1 MTNYDA
7 IVVGA
12 GIAGKATSLRLAQLG
27 MKILHI
33 APSFDTGFN
42 PIDQNAWDSR
52 IYALSASTQ
61 QLLNDMN
68 VWESMDISRIQ
79 VVSDMRIFGDISDKN
94 NELHFSA
101 YSATVPQ
108 LAWIVESGH
117 IEKTLD
123 MACKFSGNI
132 ERVSDLVADFMVSA
146 DSVSVTTQS
155 GQRFEGKL
163 LLAADGAKS
172 PIREKLQIETTSNA
186 YDQTAVVANFKC
198 EKHHQGTACQ
208 WFLPNGEILAL
219 LPLPD
224 KKLSMVWSARP
235 AHAEKLKN
243 MSGEEL
249 CEAILQ
255 AHAQMKERTGHLEMM
270 TPPQSFALRRM
281 KAKRILGPDN
291 NSQPNPHINPRVV
304 LIGDAAH
311 VMHPLAG
318 QGLNLGLR
326 DVATLG
332 NIFKSKEDFRSI
344 DDPVLLRRYERSRH
358 GDTDAL
364 LFTTDQLQKLFI
376 SESNHLKTVR
386 NFGLKLV
393 NRSAFLKRQL
403 IKKALA

>member
-7 IVVGA
+7 IVIGA

-27 MKILHI
+27 MRIVHI

-42 PIDQNAWDSR
+42 PADQNAWDSR

-61 QLLNDMN
+61 QLLSKMN
-68 VWESMDISRIQ
+68 VWDSMDLSRIQ
-79 VVSDMRIFGDISDKN
+79 VVSDMRIFGDISNQN

-123 MACKFSGNI
+123 MACKFAGNI
-132 ERVSDLVADFMVSA
+132 QRVSDLVADFAVTA
-146 DSVSVTTQS
+146 ESVSVTTQS
-155 GQRFEGKL
+155 GQRFEAKL

-172 PIREKLQIETTSNA
+172 PTREKLQIEITSHA
-186 YDQTAVVANFKC
+186 YDHTAVVANFTC
-198 EKHHQGTACQ
+198 EKSHQGTACQ
-208 WFLPNGEILAL
+208 WFLANGEILAL

-235 AHAEKLKN
+235 VHAEQLKE
-243 MSGEEL
+243 MSGQDL
-249 CEAILQ
+249 CKAVIEAHPQI
-255 AHAQMKERTGHLEMM
+255 KERTGSLEMI
-270 TPPQSFALRRM
+270 TPPQSFPLRRM
-281 KAKRILGPDN
+281 KAKRILGPAD
-291 NSQPNPHINPRVV
+291 HPRII

-332 NIFKSKEDFRSI
+332 NILETKEDFRSI

-358 GDTDAL
+358 GDTDTL

-376 SESNHLKTVR
+376 SESTHLKRVR
-386 NFGLKLV
+386 NLGLKLV
-393 NRSAFLKRQL
+393 NRSNFLKRQL

>member
-7 IVVGA
+7 IVIGA

-27 MKILHI
+27 MRIVHI
-33 APSFDTGFN
+33 APSFDPGFN
-42 PIDQNAWDSR
+42 PADQNAWDSR

-61 QLLNDMN
+61 QLLSKMN
-68 VWESMDISRIQ
+68 VWDALDMSRIQ
-79 VVSDMRIFGDISDKN
+79 VVSDMRIFGDISDQN

-123 MACKFSGNI
+123 MACKFAGNI
-132 ERVSDLVADFMVSA
+132 QRVSDVVADFSVTA
-146 DSVSVTTQS
+146 DAVSVSTQS
-155 GQRFEGKL
+155 GQRFEAKL

-172 PIREKLQIETTSNA
+172 PTREKLQIETTSHA
-186 YDQTAVVANFKC
+186 YDHTAVVANFQC
-198 EKHHQGTACQ
+198 DKHHQGTACQ

-235 AHAEKLKN
+235 EHAEQLKT
-243 MSGEEL
+243 MSGEDL
-249 CEAILQ
+249 CKAVIE
-255 AHAQMKERTGHLEMM
+255 AHAQIKERTGQLAMI
-270 TPPQSFALRRM
+270 TSPQSFPLRRM
-281 KAKRILGPDN
+281 KAKRILGPD
-291 NSQPNPHINPRVV
+291 HHPRVM

-332 NIFKSKEDFRSI
+332 HILETKEDFRAI

-376 SESNHLKTVR
+376 SESTHLKTVR
-386 NFGLKLV
+386 NLGLKLV
-393 NRSAFLKRQL
+393 NRSNFLKRQL